1 MACNEDQAGT
11 GVGDANRRFI
21 DLQLTVVRYPDEPDR
36 ATVFPTGTDDIDR
49 MSTWLSAD
57 RSAFEPLDSMR

>member
-11 GVGDANRRFI
+11 GAEDVNRRFI
-21 DLQLTVVRYPDEPDR
+21 DLQLTVVRYPDKPDR
-36 ATVFPTGTDDIDR
+36 ATVFPTGTDGIDR

>member
-1 MACNEDQAGT
+1 MACNEDRAGT
-11 GVGDANRRFI
+11 GAEDANRCFI
-21 DLQLTVVRYPDEPDR
+21 DLQLTVVRYPDKPDR
-36 ATVFPTGTDDIDR
+36 ATMFPTSTDDIDR